1 LNGEGST
8 DPTENEPEDLPDPET
23 ETIRNFAG
31 LPSRL
36 RKLVDNGLFVALGD
50 AGENAI
56 RVGTLWGLLEHLDKL
71 FHAVQVNQAGLEVN
85 RRGALAV
92 VSGGRELEAVPSVAG
107 SYAIPLRLT
116 PPDGQMVGQEYQE
129 LDALIHLLAPETALG
144 DALMEVPERI
154 GDELRRLYIVL
165 ASGGTNLRVE
175 MVRDGQAVAD
185 VEVGVDEAQSKA
197 DWLEEKST
205 YDLGTKTF
213 RGRLF
218 RIDTKKSEIRIDV
231 IGDTEDD
238 ANVERATFQ
247 DGQLDDLRDA
257 LNHQVEMEVS
267 VSEERR
273 PYERSVTSPVL
284 SVSWVR
290 RVEGAPEVEG
300 EGVDET
306 DDADADADEPLGS
319 A

>member
-1 LNGEGST
+1 MNGEGST
-8 DPTENEPEDLPDPET
+8 DPTDNEPDDLPDPET

-31 LPSRL
+31 LPPGL
-36 RKLVDNGLFVALGD
+36 RKLVDNGLFVALGG
-50 AGENAI
+50 AGETAI

-71 FHAVQVNQAGLEVN
+71 FHAVQVNEAGLEVN

-129 LDALIHLLAPETALG
+129 LDALIHLLMPETALG
-144 DALMEVPERI
+144 DALLEVPERI

-165 ASGGTNLRVE
+165 ANGGTNLRVE
-175 MVRDGQAVAD
+175 MVRDGQAVAE

-205 YDLGTKTF
+205 HDLGTKTL
-213 RGRLF
+213 RGKLF

-231 IGDTEDD
+231 IGDAEDE

-247 DGQLDDLRDA
+247 DDQLEDLRAA

-273 PYERSVTSPVL
+273 PYERSVNSPNL

-290 RVEGAPEVEG
+290 RVEVESA
-300 EGVDET
+300 
-306 DDADADADEPLGS
+306 DDFDTGSEADADEAEPAG